1 MIKLVVFDLDNVII
15 DGEAID
21 EIGKLA
27 NVEEDIAEITEK
39 AMQGEIDFETS
50 IKDRVQLLEG
60 TSIED
65 IEKVADDL
73 PLMNGACK
81 TINCLKEKD
90 VDVAVDRQTKGG
102 GLSEESGSLIPDFKD
117 VVDECMTNGYKVSAN
132 TFYEYYRQRDW
143 KTTNGE
149 PVRNWKVMLKV
160 WDAKERGE
168 SPAAALAGSKPKGK
182 NKFNNFDQREYND
195 DELEAFLLAK

>member
-27 NVEEDIAEITEK
+27 NVEEDIAAITEK

-65 IEKVADDL
+65 IEKVARKYGCEIEIISDL
-73 PLMNGACK
+73 KQGDQQVSCWGCDLTYDYVKING
-81 TINCLKEKD
+81 D
-90 VDVAVDRQTKGG
+90 
-102 GLSEESGSLIPDFKD
+102 
-117 VVDECMTNGYKVSAN
+117 
-132 TFYEYYRQRDW
+132 YRTWQI
-143 KTTNGE
+143 
-149 PVRNWKVMLKV
+149 
-160 WDAKERGE
+160 
-168 SPAAALAGSKPKGK
+168 
-182 NKFNNFDQREYND
+182 
-195 DELEAFLLAK
+195 FLPI